1 MNLVRSIVTNIG
13 LALLSWVS
21 ILFIFATGN
30 VMVVAFIVLL
40 NPDFFGWIVLLSLF
54 LNAMAGIL
62 VSGIWRG
69 EYEGK
74 WDYIALLMGFAL
86 ACMCLG
92 ALVFISEDKLPLNNL
107 FSNYKTGQIK
117 TIMSIPALTTFGCF
131 LFFWKSKK
139 KKPMTR

>member
-1 MNLVRSIVTNIG
+1 MKLVGSIVTNIG

-30 VMVVAFIVLL
+30 VMVVAFVVLL
-40 NPDFFGWIVLLSLF
+40 NPNFFVWIILLSLF

-62 VSGIWRG
+62 VSGIWLGG
-69 EYEGK
+69 EHEGK

-92 ALVFISEDKLPLNNL
+92 TLVFITEDKLPLNDL

-117 TIMSIPALTTFGCF
+117 TLMSIPVLTLFGCF
-131 LFFWKSKK
+131 LFLWKSKK
-139 KKPMTR
+139 RNQ

>member
-1 MNLVRSIVTNIG
+1 MNLVGSIVTNIG

-30 VMVVAFIVLL
+30 VMVVGFAVES
-40 NPDFFGWIVLLSLF
+40 NPNFFGWIILLSLF

-62 VSGIWRG
+62 VSGIWHG
-69 EYEGK
+69 EREGK
-74 WDYIALLMGFAL
+74 WDYIALLIGFAL

-92 ALVFISEDKLPLNNL
+92 ALVFITEDKLPLNNL

-117 TIMSIPALTTFGCF
+117 TLMSIPALTLFGCF
-131 LFFWKSKK
+131 LFLWKSKK
-139 KKPMTR
+139 RNQ

>member
-1 MNLVRSIVTNIG
+1 MNLVKSIVTNIG

-21 ILFIFATGN
+21 ILFIFATSN
-30 VMVVAFIVLL
+30 VMVVAFAVLL
-40 NPDFFGWIVLLSLF
+40 NPNFFGWVILLSLF

-62 VSGIWRG
+62 VSGIWLG
-69 EYEGK
+69 EHEGK

-92 ALVFISEDKLPLNNL
+92 ALVFITEDKLPLNDL

-117 TIMSIPALTTFGCF
+117 TLMSIPALTLFGCF
-131 LFFWKSKK
+131 LFLWKSKK
-139 KKPMTR
+139 RSH

>member
-1 MNLVRSIVTNIG
+1 MNLVGSIVINIG

-30 VMVVAFIVLL
+30 VMVVAYAVLL
-40 NPDFFGWIVLLSLF
+40 NPNFFGWIILLSLF

-62 VSGIWRG
+62 VSGIWLG

-92 ALVFISEDKLPLNNL
+92 TLVFITEDKLPLNDL
-107 FSNYKTGQIK
+107 FSNFKTGQIK
-117 TIMSIPALTTFGCF
+117 TLMSIPALTLFGCF
-131 LFFWKSKK
+131 LFLWKSKK
-139 KKPMTR
+139 RNQ